1 MDLWMFIREHSLPG
15 QTAAVEATVAELVA
29 EAAELEA
36 ADADVDADADVA
48 DADWAA
54 CVRTTAAVWRCPSAV
69 NSGLGGGDGCVGAAV
84 GDTSEGEVLWLTQLS
99 AD

>member
-1 MDLWMFIREHSLPG
+1 MFIREHSLPG

-36 ADADVDADADVA
+36 ADADVA

-54 CVRTTAAVWRCPSAV
+54 CVRTAAAVQRCPSAV